1 MMLYILYG
9 LIAIGMS
16 MYAFYVLRKRGKE
29 TMELRRSELKEVRQ
43 EWLDHQ
49 LGLKTS
55 DIILYD
61 EFMDHKIA
69 TLKSLGTNFKRR
81 ETYYVDEESGEK
93 WIKEYSPSEM
103 PGPGSAQLRRVSEF
117 PFD

>member
-81 ETYYVDEESGEK
+81 ETYYIDEESSEK
-93 WIKEYSPSEM
+93 WVKEHSASEM
-103 PGPGSAQLRRVSEF
+103 PGGGPPQLRRVVEF

>member
-1 MMLYILYG
+1 MTLYILFG

-29 TMELRRSELKEVRQ
+29 AMELRRSELKEVRQ

-69 TLKSLGTNFKRR
+69 TLRCLGTNFKRR
-81 ETYYVDEESGEK
+81 ETYYIDEESSEK
-93 WIKEYSPSEM
+93 WVKEYSGSER
-103 PGPGSAQLRRVSEF
+103 PGTDCSQIRKVSEF
-117 PFD
+117 PFE